1 MEELK
6 QKLLEDCNNSGLPLE
21 AVVFVVK
28 DLYRDAVETLAQ
40 IKKTQTQQVVQSA
53 AAEPEIINAED

>member
-28 DLYRDAVETLAQ
+28 DLYRDAVETLTQ
-40 IKKTQTQQVVQSA
+40 IKKTQTQQVVQPTV
-53 AAEPEIINAED
+53 AEPEITNAED

>member
-28 DLYRDAVETLAQ
+28 DLYRDAVETLTQ
-40 IKKTQTQQVVQSA
+40 MKKTQTQQVVQPT